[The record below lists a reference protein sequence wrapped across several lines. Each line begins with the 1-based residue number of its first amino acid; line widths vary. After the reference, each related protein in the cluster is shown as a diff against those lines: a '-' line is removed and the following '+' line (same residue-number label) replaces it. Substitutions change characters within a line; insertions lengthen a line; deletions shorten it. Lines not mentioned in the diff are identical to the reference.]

1 MNTNSIAINTAALKS
16 IRLGCADKDVR
27 YYLKGVLFSCDGKTL
42 RLTSSNGHILLTH
55 TKSLDVAIE
64 PFEIIVPS
72 ESVDVAIKLTGK
84 ALVLRL
90 DITEDG
96 KYTLA
101 GIPITPIDGR
111 YPKAENIWPKPEMMD
126 GKPCTVNPEYF
137 SIVGKV
143 SKLMGVGV
151 AGAEFWHDSGK
162 IVFQSGDKE
171 SAGGTVRGLI
181 MGLRTSSNHTA
192 DTLPNF

>member
-1 MNTNSIAINTAALKS
+1 MTINSIAINTAALKS

-27 YYLKGVLFSCDGKTL
+27 YYLIGVLFSCDGQTL

-55 TKSLDVAIE
+55 TKALDESIE

-72 ESVDVAIKLTGK
+72 ETIDVAIKLTGK

-90 DITEDG
+90 DIDAG

-101 GIPITPIDGR
+101 GIPVTPIDGR
-111 YPKAENIWPKPEMMD
+111 YPKAENIWPKPEVMD

-162 IVFQSGDKE
+162 LVFQSGDTK

-181 MGLRTSSNHTA
+181 MGLSTSSNHTA
-192 DTLPNF
+192 DTLPSF

>member
-27 YYLKGVLFSCDGKTL
+27 YYLKGVLFSCDGQTL

-55 TKSLDVAIE
+55 TKALDESIE
-64 PFEIIVPS
+64 PFDIIVPS
-72 ESVDVAIKLTGK
+72 ETIDVAIKLTGK

-90 DITEDG
+90 DIENG

-101 GIPITPIDGR
+101 GIPVTPIDGR
-111 YPKAENIWPKPEMMD
+111 YPKAENIWPKPEVMD

-162 IVFQSGDKE
+162 LVFQSGDID
-171 SAGGTVRGLI
+171 SAGGTIRGLI
-181 MGLRTSSNHTA
+181 MGLRTSSNRTV

>member
-1 MNTNSIAINTAALKS
+1 MTNSIAINTVALKS

-27 YYLKGVLFSCDGKTL
+27 YYLKGILFSCDGKTL
-42 RLTSSNGHILLTH
+42 RITSSNGHILLTH
-55 TKSLDVAIE
+55 TKTLDESIE
-64 PFEIIVPS
+64 PFEIIIPS
-72 ESVDVAIKLTGK
+72 ETIDVAIKLTGK

-90 DITEDG
+90 DIEDG

-101 GIPITPIDGR
+101 GIPVTPIDGR
-111 YPKAENIWPKPEMMD
+111 YPAAQNIWPKPETMD

-162 IVFQSGDKE
+162 LVFQSGDAD

-181 MGLRTSSNHTA
+181 MGLRTSSTYNP
-192 DTLPNF
+192 DSLPSF

>member
-1 MNTNSIAINTAALKS
+1 MNTNSIAINAASLKS

-27 YYLKGVLFSCDGKTL
+27 YYLKGILFSCDGQTL
-42 RLTSSNGHILLTH
+42 RLVSSNGHILLTH
-55 TKSLDVAIE
+55 TKALDESIE
-64 PFEIIVPS
+64 PFEIILPN
-72 ESVDVAIKLTGK
+72 ETIDIAIKITGK
-84 ALVLRL
+84 ALILRL
-90 DITEDG
+90 DIEDG

-101 GIPITPIDGR
+101 GIPVTPIDGR
-111 YPKAENIWPKPEMMD
+111 YPKAENIWPKPEVMD

-162 IVFQSGDKE
+162 LVFQSGDIA
-171 SAGGTVRGLI
+171 SATGTVRGLI
-181 MGLRTSSNHTA
+181 MGLRTSSNNEA

>member
-1 MNTNSIAINTAALKS
+1 MNTNSIAINAAALKS

-27 YYLKGVLFSCDGKTL
+27 YYLKGVLFSCDGQTL
-42 RLTSSNGHILLTH
+42 RLVSSNGSILLTH
-55 TKSLDVAIE
+55 TKALNEFIE

-72 ESVDVAIKLTGK
+72 ETIDAAIKFIGKSEHILLNIQNGTYNLTG
-84 ALVLRL
+84 
-90 DITEDG
+90 
-96 KYTLA
+96 
-101 GIPITPIDGR
+101 IPVTPIDGR
-111 YPKAENIWPKPEMMD
+111 YPKAENIWPKPEVMD

-143 SKLMGVGV
+143 SRLMGVGV

-162 IVFQSGDKE
+162 LVFQSGDID
-171 SAGGTVRGLI
+171 SATGTVRGLI

-192 DTLPNF
+192 NTLPNF